1 MPCGIRSGASLGP
14 CLLSGNEL
22 DVTVTMSTQTRAT
35 AVPPKGERHRLTVL
49 FSDLVGSTVLGRD
62 IESEHLS
69 ELVGQLREIWHRAV
83 AKHGGRVIRTQ
94 GDGALAVF
102 GYPKSGEDDG
112 RRAAEAAIDIHLWVG
127 QLRHDGVS
135 PSLMPLRMHSGIHA
149 GTLLLAEGDIESG
162 RYDLIGDVVNTA
174 AHLSR
179 YAAPGQI
186 LASLDALGPHANF
199 FELGDYLQAPGTAS
213 GMPQARVVLRRST
226 ATRRFEATSRR
237 GLTPFIG
244 RNEIVSFLTGFLA
257 EEPATQRCALVVGG
271 PGLGKTRLLEEVLR
285 HASTAQ
291 FTLLRGNCESYV
303 GAEVLQPFLQMLR
316 AYVGIRPDA
325 SIVEADETARAALQ
339 PWAAQLGPHAESILG
354 LASTGADARGGR
366 ITVDGVVGDL
376 LGFFAALSAQGAL
389 VLVIDDWQWSDDAS
403 RQLLEALLQLPN
415 GPRVILASRP
425 RDDGTEWI
433 SSAPHLQLEPF
444 EGPETDLAVR
454 RWVPQ
459 ADPFLVARVH
469 SYAGGVPL
477 FIEELCHSISAN
489 DPASFEV
496 RSKQG
501 WIATLVASRLARLPP
516 DQVEVVRAAAVI
528 GNTVPNGLLVS
539 ACGSEPDPATL
550 RALADADFLYADP
563 AGGVLRFKHGITRD
577 AVYDTIG
584 LHERQ
589 ALHKRIAAAL
599 LARSE
604 QADREDTLE
613 ALAYHSRGA
622 GHWESAAHYAE
633 RAGDKAMAAFAL
645 DRACAQ
651 YQVAMQS
658 LDRVPDRSREQSL
671 RWCLLAN
678 KLGMA
683 AIFDPLSLTDDITVF
698 EQAVTIASSLGDT
711 GSMASSYEWLGYM
724 CYVFG
729 RFREGV
735 THTRKALELARE
747 IGDRRLIARI
757 ELLLGQILAASC
769 QYDEATALIDAAIS
783 STQQRSRRHGAI
795 AIGAAYAL
803 SCNGSVLADRGDF
816 DGAHGCFSE
825 AMTLVE
831 GSTHPVVNSVRN
843 WVSVALVW
851 QGRWQEAERLAVE
864 GARVAENT
872 RSLLLLAACRAASGF
887 ARWSATGDVDGLQQL
902 RNAVQWME
910 RRNFHFYTSVQYSW
924 LVEAAAAEGDV
935 DAARRYAA
943 YVLGRAREGERLGEA
958 MACRALARL
967 AAQRQD
973 FGRSDRWLRRAETS
987 AGWRGSLRDAALNLA
1002 ARGEL
1007 LARQGLDEAAQQTV
1021 AEAAAKLAALGMH
1034 WHAEQAIRS
1043 VTEAPV
1049 SRYGVRP

>member
-1 MPCGIRSGASLGP
+1 M
-14 CLLSGNEL
+14 N
-22 DVTVTMSTQTRAT
+22 TQTRA
-35 AVPPKGERHRLTVL
+35 PKGERHRLTVL
-49 FSDLVGSTVLGRD
+49 FSDLVGSTALGRD

-69 ELVGQLREIWHRAV
+69 ELLSQLREIWHRAV
-83 AKHGGRVIRTQ
+83 AGHGGRIIRTQ

-102 GYPKSGEDDG
+102 GYPQSGEDDG
-112 RRAAEAAIDIHLWVG
+112 RRAAEAALDIHEWVG
-127 QLRHDGVS
+127 QLRHDGV
-135 PSLMPLRMHSGIHA
+135 PPALMPLQMHSAIHA
-149 GTLLLAEGDIESG
+149 GTLLLTEGDIESG

-179 YAAPGQI
+179 YAAPGQV
-186 LASLDALGPHANF
+186 LASIDALGPHANF
-199 FELGDYLQAPGTAS
+199 FELGDRLQTSGAAA

-244 RNEIVSFLTGFLA
+244 RNEAFNFLAGFLSEA
-257 EEPATQRCALVVGG
+257 HSTRQRCVVVVGG
-271 PGLGKTRLLEEVLR
+271 PGLGKTRLLEEVLQ
-285 HASTAQ
+285 HCGTEP
-291 FTLLRGNCESYV
+291 FKLLRGSCESYA

-316 AYVGIRPDA
+316 TYLGIRPDA
-325 SIVEADETARAALQ
+325 SVVEADEIARAGLQ
-339 PWAAQLGPHAESILG
+339 PWAAQLGPRAESILA

-366 ITVDGVVGDL
+366 MTVDGVVGDL
-376 LGFFAALSAQGAL
+376 LGFFTVLSAQGPS

-403 RQLLEALLQLPN
+403 RQLLEVLLQLPN

-444 EGPETDLAVR
+444 QGPETDLAVR

-469 SYAGGVPL
+469 AYAGGVPL
-477 FIEELCHSISAN
+477 FIEELCHSIAAN
-489 DPASFEV
+489 DPLSFEI

-516 DQVEVVRAAAVI
+516 DEVNVVRAAAVI
-528 GNTVPNGLLVS
+528 GNTVPHGLLVS
-539 ACGSEPDPATL
+539 ACGSEPDPAKM

-563 AGGVLRFKHGITRD
+563 AGAVLRFKHGITRD

-589 ALHKRIAAAL
+589 ALHRRIQGEL
-599 LARSE
+599 LARSG

-645 DRACAQ
+645 DRARAQ

-678 KLGMA
+678 KLGLVN
-683 AIFDPLSLTDDITVF
+683 IFDPMSLTDDTTVF
-698 EQAVTIASSLGDT
+698 EQAVVIATSLGDT
-711 GSMASSYEWLGYM
+711 GAMASAYEWLGYM
-724 CYVFG
+724 CYGFG

-735 THTRKALELARE
+735 THTRTALELARKLGE
-747 IGDRRLIARI
+747 HRMIAQI
-757 ELLLGQILAASC
+757 EASLGQILAASC
-769 QYDEATALIDAAIS
+769 QYDEAITLIDAAIS
-783 STQQRSRRHGAI
+783 TKQQRSRRHGAI
-795 AIGAAYAL
+795 AIGTAYAL
-803 SCNGSVLADRGDF
+803 SCKGSVLADRGDF
-816 DGAHGCFSE
+816 DGAHECFKE
-825 AMTLVE
+825 AMALVE
-831 GSTHPVVNSVRN
+831 GSTHPVVSSVRN
-843 WVSVALVW
+843 WVSVVLVW

-864 GARVAENT
+864 GARVAENM

-887 ARWSATGDVDGLQQL
+887 ARWSATGDAEGLQQL
-902 RNAVQWME
+902 RNAAEWME

-943 YVLGRAREGERLGEA
+943 HVLRRAREGERLGEA
-958 MACRALARL
+958 AACRSLAKL
-967 AAQRQD
+967 AARRRD
-973 FGRSDRWLRRAETS
+973 FGLSRRWLQRAETS

-1002 ARGEL
+1002 ARSEL
-1007 LARQGLDEAAQQTV
+1007 LAQQGQGEAARETAV
-1021 AEAAAKLAALGMH
+1021 EAAEKLQALGMR
-1034 WHAEQAIRS
+1034 WHAEQAIRL
-1043 VTEAPV
+1043 VAGTPV
-1049 SRYGVRP
+1049 ICANDEIALP

>member
-1 MPCGIRSGASLGP
+1 M
-14 CLLSGNEL
+14 N
-22 DVTVTMSTQTRAT
+22 TQAHR
-35 AVPPKGERHRLTVL
+35 PKGQRHRLTVL

-62 IESEHLS
+62 MESEHLS
-69 ELVGQLREIWHRAV
+69 ELLSQLRDIWHRSV
-83 AKHGGRVIRTQ
+83 ARHDGRMIRTQ

-102 GYPKSGEDDG
+102 GYPRLGEDDG
-112 RRAAEAAIDIHLWVG
+112 RRAAEAAIEIHECVG
-127 QLRHDGVS
+127 QLRHHGVS
-135 PSLMPLRMHSGIHA
+135 PALLPLQMHSGIHA
-149 GTLLLAEGDIESG
+149 GNLLLTEGDIESG

-179 YAAPGQI
+179 HAAPGQI
-186 LASLDALGPHANF
+186 LASVDALGPHANF
-199 FELGDYLQAPGTAS
+199 FELGDHLQTPSTTCE
-213 GMPQARVVLRRST
+213 MPQARVVLGRST
-226 ATRRFEATSRR
+226 VTRRFEATSRR

-244 RNEIVSFLTGFLA
+244 RDEIFSFLTDFLGR
-257 EEPATQRCALVVGG
+257 PQPGTQRCALVVGG

-285 HASTAQ
+285 HCGTERVR
-291 FTLLRGNCESYV
+291 LLRGSCETYV

-316 AYVGIRPDA
+316 TCLGIRPDISA
-325 SIVEADETARAALQ
+325 AEAGETARAALQ
-339 PWAAQLGPHAESILG
+339 PWAAELGAHAESILG

-376 LGFFAALSAQGAL
+376 LVFFTALSAQGGL

-425 RDDGTEWI
+425 REDGTQWI
-433 SSAPHLQLEPF
+433 SSASHMSLEPF
-444 EGPETDLAVR
+444 QGAETDLAVR

-489 DPASFEV
+489 DPASFEM

-501 WIATLVASRLARLPP
+501 WIGTLVASRLARLPP
-516 DQVEVVRAAAVI
+516 DEMNMVRAAAVI
-528 GNTVPNGLLVS
+528 GNTVPNGLLVA
-539 ACGSEPDPATL
+539 ACGSEPDPAML
-550 RALADADFLYADP
+550 RALAEADFLYADP

-589 ALHKRIAAAL
+589 ALHKRIQATL

-604 QADREDTLE
+604 QADRVDTLE

-645 DRACAQ
+645 DRARVQ
-651 YQVAMQS
+651 YQVAMEA
-658 LDRVPDRSREQSL
+658 LDRLPDRSREQSL
-671 RWCLLAN
+671 RWCLLSN
-678 KLGMA
+678 KLGMVN
-683 AIFDPLSLTDDITVF
+683 IFDPLSVTDDVTVY
-698 EQAVTIASSLGDT
+698 ERAVAIASSLGDT
-711 GSMASSYEWLGYM
+711 GATASAYEWLGYM
-724 CYVFG
+724 CYGFG
-729 RFREGV
+729 RFRAAV
-735 THTRKALELARE
+735 THTRTALELARRLGE
-747 IGDRRLIARI
+747 HRLIAHI
-757 ELLLGQILAASC
+757 EATLGQILAAGC
-769 QYDEATALIDAAIS
+769 QYDEAIALIDAAIS
-783 STQQRSRRHGAI
+783 TKQQLSRRHGAI
-795 AIGAAYAL
+795 SFGSAYAL
-803 SCNGSVLADRGDF
+803 SCKGSVLADRGDF

-825 AMTLVE
+825 AMALVE

-843 WVSVALVW
+843 WISVALIW
-851 QGRWQEAERLAVE
+851 QGHWQEAERLAVE

-872 RSLLLLAACRAASGF
+872 RSLLMLANCRAASGF

-902 RNAVQWME
+902 RNAAEWME
-910 RRNFHFYTSVQYSW
+910 RRNFHFYTSVHYSW

-935 DAARRYAA
+935 QTARRYAA

-958 MACRALARL
+958 MACRALAKL
-967 AAQRQD
+967 ATQRQD
-973 FGRSDRWLRRAETS
+973 FGRSERWLVRAEMS
-987 AGWRGSLRDAALNLA
+987 ASKRGSRRDAALNLA

-1007 LARQGLDEAAQQTV
+1007 LAWREQADAALRTV
-1021 AEAAAKLAALGMH
+1021 TEAAAQLRALGMH
-1034 WHAEQAIRS
+1034 WHAEQAIQSVADTPLRQSCERS
-1043 VTEAPV
+1043 
-1049 SRYGVRP
+1049 

>member
-1 MPCGIRSGASLGP
+1 MLF
-14 CLLSGNEL
+14 GNEL
-22 DVTVTMSTQTRAT
+22 ASTATMNVHVRD
-35 AVPPKGERHRLTVL
+35 PKGERHRLTVL

-62 IESEHLS
+62 MESEDLS
-69 ELVGQLREIWHRAV
+69 ELLGQLRQIWHRAV

-102 GYPKSGEDDG
+102 GYPRSGEDDG
-112 RRAAEAAIDIHLWVG
+112 RRAAEAALDIHQWVG

-135 PSLMPLRMHSGIHA
+135 PALMPLRMHSGIHA

-179 YAAPGQI
+179 YAGPGQI
-186 LASLDALGPHANF
+186 LASIDALGPHANF
-199 FELGDYLQAPGTAS
+199 FELGGYLQTSGPAS

-244 RNEIVSFLTGFLA
+244 RDEIFNFLTGFLG
-257 EEPATQRCALVVGG
+257 EGKPAKQRCAVVVGG

-285 HASTAQ
+285 QCGTEQ
-291 FTLLRGNCESYV
+291 FKLLRGSCESYV

-316 AYVGIRPDA
+316 ACLGIRPDA
-325 SIVEADETARAALQ
+325 SVAEANETARAALQ
-339 PWAAQLGPHAESILG
+339 PWVAQLGPRANAIIG

-376 LGFFAALSAQGAL
+376 LGFFTAVSAQDAL

-403 RQLLEALLQLPN
+403 RQLLEAILQLPN

-433 SSAPHLQLEPF
+433 AGAPHLLLQPF

-469 SYAGGVPL
+469 AYAGGVPL

-489 DPASFEV
+489 NPASFEM

-516 DQVEVVRAAAVI
+516 DEMNVVRAAAVI

-539 ACGSEPDPATL
+539 ACGSEPDPATV

-563 AGGVLRFKHGITRD
+563 AGSVLRFKHGITRD

-589 ALHKRIAAAL
+589 AMHKRIEATF

-604 QADREDTLE
+604 QADREDALE

-622 GHWESAAHYAE
+622 GHWESAARYAE

-645 DRACAQ
+645 DRARAQ
-651 YQVAMQS
+651 YQVAMES
-658 LDRVPDRSREQSL
+658 LDRVQNRTREQSL

-683 AIFDPLSLTDDITVF
+683 SIFDPLSLTDDTSVF
-698 EQAVTIASSLGDT
+698 EKAVSIASSLGDT
-711 GSMASSYEWLGYM
+711 AAMASAYEWLGYM
-724 CYVFG
+724 CYGFG

-735 THTRKALELARE
+735 THTRTALEIARKLGE
-747 IGDRRLIARI
+747 PRLIAQI
-757 ELLLGQILAASC
+757 EATLGQILAASC
-769 QYDEATALIDAAIS
+769 QYDEAIALIDAAIS
-783 STQQRSRRHGAI
+783 AKQQRSRRHGAI
-795 AIGAAYAL
+795 AIGSAYAL
-803 SCNGSVLADRGDF
+803 SCKGGVLADRGDF
-816 DGAHGCFSE
+816 DGAHECFNE
-825 AMTLVE
+825 AMALVE

-843 WVSVALVW
+843 WISVALVW

-872 RSLLLLAACRAASGF
+872 RSLLLLADCRAASGF
-887 ARWSATGDVDGLQQL
+887 ARWSASGDADGLQQL
-902 RNAVQWME
+902 RNAAQWME

-935 DAARRYAA
+935 DTARRYAA
-943 YVLGRAREGERLGEA
+943 HVLARAREGERIGEA
-958 MACRALARL
+958 MACRSLARL
-967 AAQRQD
+967 AARRHD
-973 FGRSDRWLRRAETS
+973 FGRSQRWLQRADTS
-987 AGWRGSLRDAALNLA
+987 AGWRGSLRDAALNMA

-1007 LARQGLDEAAQQTV
+1007 LAHQGQSEAAQQIA
-1021 AEAAAKLAALGMH
+1021 AEATAKLHALGMH
-1034 WHAEQAIRS
+1034 WHAEHAIRL
-1043 VTEAPV
+1043 VTGARQPM
-1049 SRYGVRP
+1049 